1 METLNKNVRES
12 ITKKI
17 REKAFAWK
25 NSDDSAVKAVI
36 KKAMSGQAVTVAA
49 LGGSITEGFYSSAP
63 EKSYAGIMAKW
74 WRETFPE
81 TKITYINAGIGAT
94 DSYLGLHRAER
105 DVLSCGPDFII
116 VDFTVNDTAEPFYE
130 KSYERLIQT
139 LLSAKS
145 RPAVVLLF
153 MTMEDGTNAQVFH
166 SRVGEKYR
174 LPMISYGN
182 VVLAEIEAGQYQWS
196 DISPDDIH
204 PNDKGHEIAGG
215 LICAYLDRLY
225 AECRTE
231 QETAGKEDEKEIFGI
246 DCPSPKEGIGNILD
260 GESIEP
266 INWNGWE
273 KADLHPHLHYGW
285 LGNAESGNLEF
296 ELEFA
301 NLGLTYWKAVDG
313 SFGKAEIYV
322 DGKCEK
328 VLDGNFPGG
337 WGDFGRSDEVYVS
350 EQKEKHRVAV
360 RVLPEGEKIVKFA
373 VLALLVSG

>member
-1 METLNKNVRES
+1 MQNL
-12 ITKKI
+12 

-36 KKAMSGQAVTVAA
+36 RKAMSGQPVTVAA
-49 LGGSITEGFYSSAP
+49 LGGSITEGFFSSVP

-74 WRETFPE
+74 WKENFPE
-81 TKITYINAGIGAT
+81 VKISYVNAGIGAT
-94 DSYLGLHRAER
+94 DSYLGLHRASR
-105 DVLSCGPDFII
+105 DVLSHDPDFMI

-130 KSYERLIQT
+130 KSYERLIKT

-153 MTMEDGTNAQVFH
+153 MTMEDGTNAQAYH
-166 SRVGEKYR
+166 SKVGKKYN

-182 VVLAEIEAGQYQWS
+182 VVLAEIEAGQYKWT

-215 LICAYLDRLY
+215 LVCTYLDRLY
-225 AECRTE
+225 HECRAEQKALPTE
-231 QETAGKEDEKEIFGI
+231 DIQGKESEEKSPQGI
-246 DCPSPKEGIGNILD
+246 CLPPAEGIGNILD
-260 GESIEP
+260 GESITP
-266 INWNGWE
+266 KSSGSW
-273 KADLHPHLHYGW
+273 KKVDLHPHLHHGW
-285 LGNAESGNLEF
+285 LGDTQSGALEF

-301 NLGLTYWKAVDG
+301 NFGLTYWKAVDG
-313 SFGKAEIYV
+313 SFGKAEIYI

-328 VLDGNFPGG
+328 ILNGNFPDG
-337 WGDFGRSDEVYVS
+337 WGDFGRSDEIYTS
-350 EQKEKHRVAV
+350 DKKEKHQVTI
-360 RVLPEGEKIVKFA
+360 RVLSEERKTTKFA